1 MRTSICTLIQAR
13 QSPRRLLRHTGAE
26 LFYCHLVF
34 AVAMSVAAPQ
44 HADAAVYRCTNGVDP
59 VLFSQFGCP
68 ETSESSQWTGNETS
82 IIAIPALTANE
93 KAELDAMARAADKR
107 SRDHRRQLR
116 HRQKRRAAAVA
127 QADTQCR
134 EALTALEDIH
144 LQKRQGY
151 PARTARLLDRN
162 QSRWESVRKAN
173 C

>member
-1 MRTSICTLIQAR
+1 MRTSIYTSIQAR
-13 QSPRRLLRHTGAE
+13 QSPRRPLRHTGVK
-26 LFYCHLVF
+26 LFYCHLVL

-44 HADAAVYRCTNGVDP
+44 RADAAVYRCTNGKDP

-68 ETSESSQWTGNETS
+68 ETSESSQWTESETS
-82 IIAIPALTANE
+82 IIAIPALTAIE

-127 QADTQCR
+127 RADTQCR